1 MIKKILNLWYRHKTK
16 KLRKIPLFT
25 MYFDYGKY
33 KKNGAKGSCDWMCHP
48 DLLEDEFLREE
59 MQKCVDYV
67 RENYD
72 MENFTKVWRDQKWH

>member
-25 MYFDYGKY
+25 MFFDYEKY
-33 KKNGAKGSCDWMCHP
+33 KKNGAKGSCDWMAHP
-48 DLLEDEFLREE
+48 ELANDAFLREE

-67 RENYD
+67 RGNYD
-72 MENFTKVWRDQKWH
+72 MKLFTEI

>member
-1 MIKKILNLWYRHKTK
+1 MIKRILNLWYRHKTK

-25 MYFDYGKY
+25 MFFDYEKY
-33 KKNGAKGSCDWMCHP
+33 KQNGAKGSCDWMTLP
-48 DLLEDEFLREE
+48 QLANDEFLREE

-72 MENFTKVWRDQKWH
+72 MADFTEVWRD

>member
-1 MIKKILNLWYRHKTK
+1 MIKKILNLWYRYKTK

-25 MYFDYGKY
+25 MFFDFEKY
-33 KKNGAKGSCDWMCHP
+33 EKCGAKGSCDWMSHP
-48 DLLEDEFLREE
+48 ELANDTFLREE

-72 MENFTKVWRDQKWH
+72 MENFTKI

>member
-25 MYFDYGKY
+25 MYFDYEKY
-33 KKNGAKGSCDWMCHP
+33 QKNGAKGSCDWMSHTHLS
-48 DLLEDEFLREE
+48 DDKFLREE

-67 RENYD
+67 RKNYD
-72 MENFTKVWRDQKWH
+72 MADFTEVLRD

>member
-25 MYFDYGKY
+25 MFFDYEKWQKHGK
-33 KKNGAKGSCDWMCHP
+33 KGSCDWMAHP
-48 DLLEDEFLREE
+48 QLADDRFLSEE

-72 MENFTKVWRDQKWH
+72 MADFTKVWRD